1 MQLAYQFLERYPY
14 NVNDLAPGPPSLLS
28 FLFPKPPFAHQEDI
42 MLSPWENEQIMNLIS
57 SPAKKSAV
65 VDNGRKEVILL
76 ALLAGI
82 IFFDDPRAFASS
94 SIFTFLLLMVEI
106 SFGWFAGR
114 CSLALVFPRPTAEV
128 LLGIICIQIA
138 FTD

>member
-42 MLSPWENEQIMNLIS
+42 MLSPWENEKIMNLIS
-57 SPAKKSAV
+57 SAKSAV
-65 VDNGRKEVILL
+65 RVVRVLANGKESILF

-82 IFFDDPRAFASS
+82 IFFDDPCACILSIVIHPFAFFVNIHI
-94 SIFTFLLLMVEI
+94 SIVD
-106 SFGWFAGR
+106 G
-114 CSLALVFPRPTAEV
+114 
-128 LLGIICIQIA
+128 
-138 FTD
+138 